1 MNRRTPLTLP
11 PDIPAVGP
19 DKPATAL
26 AALDAIAVRC
36 KSMFITFASAP
47 ATGAARMQASIEAG
61 SRFLKDPLCA
71 TVNLEGASVTWGW
84 AKTTREAFALI
95 KGAPN
100 FHADPDTL
108 GARISRGPVNPTTF
122 RELARM
128 AFVATFGVGPA
139 ATGRKATELVDPVV
153 QLEQAFAR
161 AKRMYINSSATTLDS
176 AFNIHSEPLS
186 GGGKAFTGSFWRSSR
201 TMEAATFGDMV
212 KKLAALPRKPTIT
225 DPASI
230 VVFAPGCGLGAKQLK
245 QLVLQVLDRAL
256 GPRHLL
262 RPS

>member
-108 GARISRGPVNPTTF
+108 GARISRG
-122 RELARM
+122 
-128 AFVATFGVGPA
+128 
-139 ATGRKATELVDPVV
+139 
-153 QLEQAFAR
+153 
-161 AKRMYINSSATTLDS
+161 
-176 AFNIHSEPLS
+176 
-186 GGGKAFTGSFWRSSR
+186 
-201 TMEAATFGDMV
+201 
-212 KKLAALPRKPTIT
+212 
-225 DPASI
+225 
-230 VVFAPGCGLGAKQLK
+230 
-245 QLVLQVLDRAL
+245 
-256 GPRHLL
+256 
-262 RPS
+262 